1 MKTSD
6 TNAADERAIWLAPR
20 SSTNSTV
27 AVRNETITSAAREP
41 IAWIGSARQSSNPRR
56 SEPVYPRP
64 SSKAAGT
71 ARPRVPSHRTAGR
84 TKML

>member
-6 TNAADERAIWLAPR
+6 TNAADERAILLAPS

-27 AVRNETITSAAREP
+27 AVRNETITSAANDP
-41 IAWIGSARQSSNPRR
+41 IAWMGSVRQSSKPRR
-56 SEPVYPRP
+56 SEPMYPRP

-71 ARPRVPSHRTAGR
+71 ARPKTPNQTTAGR
-84 TKML
+84 MKML